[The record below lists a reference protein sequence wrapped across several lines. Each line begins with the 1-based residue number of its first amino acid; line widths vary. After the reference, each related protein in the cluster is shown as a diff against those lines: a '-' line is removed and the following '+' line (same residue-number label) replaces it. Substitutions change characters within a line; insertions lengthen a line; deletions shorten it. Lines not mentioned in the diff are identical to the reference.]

1 MEYVI
6 NTRLLANPMNWFSI
20 AAMLLLV
27 FFIFIAIRS
36 HWKASETVA
45 VESPDN
51 PATAFAM
58 EK

>member
-6 NTRLLANPMNWFSI
+6 NTRLLGNPMNWFSI

-27 FFIFIAIRS
+27 FAIFLAVRS
-36 HWKASETVA
+36 HWKASGNVA
-45 VESPDN
+45 VENPDN
-51 PATAFAM
+51 PATAFAQ